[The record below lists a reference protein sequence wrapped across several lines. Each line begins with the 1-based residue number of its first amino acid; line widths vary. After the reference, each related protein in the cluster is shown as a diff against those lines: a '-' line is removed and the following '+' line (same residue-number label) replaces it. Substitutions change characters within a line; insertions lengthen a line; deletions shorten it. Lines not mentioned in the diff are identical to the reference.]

1 MVLIHLQ
8 KLHPF
13 GLIFIESMSSGTPV
27 IGCKPGATEEI
38 ISDGE
43 TGFLINENDST
54 KLIEYVEKILDDPN
68 RSVLMGTKGRERV
81 QKNFELS
88 LQFEKIRKVVQNHI
102 KSKKS
107 ISDL

>member
-1 MVLIHLQ
+1 MNQ
-8 KLHPF
+8 Q
-13 GLIFIESMSSGTPV
+13 
-27 IGCKPGATEEI
+27 
-38 ISDGE
+38 
-43 TGFLINENDST
+43 NDST

-68 RSVLMGTKGRERV
+68 GSVLMGTKGRERV